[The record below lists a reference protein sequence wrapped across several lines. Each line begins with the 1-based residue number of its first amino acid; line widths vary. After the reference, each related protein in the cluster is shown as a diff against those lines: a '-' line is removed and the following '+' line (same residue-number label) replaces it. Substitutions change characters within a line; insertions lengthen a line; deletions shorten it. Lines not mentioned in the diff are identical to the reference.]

1 MTTTRFAPSPT
12 GHLHVGN
19 LRTAL
24 FNYLIARQMDG
35 TFVLRIDDTDPV
47 RSKPKYVDSIK
58 RDLEWLGLNW
68 DRIEFQSNR
77 LEQYAQTA
85 EKLRDMGKLYECF
98 ESSLELDLKRKKQL
112 NMGKP
117 PVYDRSSLT
126 LSKKEKDSLR
136 VQSKGYWRFML
147 DQSRIDWA
155 DGILGETSIDVA
167 SVSDPVLIR
176 GDGQVLYTLASIC
189 DDTDMGVSYVVR
201 GSDHITNTAT
211 QIQII
216 QALSGNV
223 PKFAHHSLLVGSKG
237 EGLSKRLG
245 SLALGDMREAG
256 LQPMAL
262 LSHLAKLGSSEPVE
276 LMGSLDE
283 IILGFDLTK
292 FGASPTKFDQ
302 MDLAPLTMKYLQGLS
317 ASDIISDISALGV
330 PPEKAE
336 DFWNIVRMN
345 ISTLKDLS
353 AWWDLMEKGAE
364 PKIDD
369 QDREFVL
376 KAVSLLPPGQF
387 DANTWKTWTQNVTE
401 VTGRSGKNLYMPL
414 RQALTGMSHGPDMGH
429 LLPFLKNIKIKN
441 TPRGLL

>member
-58 RDLEWLGLNW
+58 RDLEWLGLYW
-68 DRIEFQSNR
+68 DQIEFQSNR

-136 VQSKGYWRFML
+136 VESNGYWRFML

-201 GSDHITNTAT
+201 GSDHVTNTAT

-317 ASDIISDISALGV
+317 ASDIIADITALGV

-441 TPRGLL
+441 KP

>member
-58 RDLEWLGLNW
+58 RDLEWLGLYW
-68 DRIEFQSNR
+68 DQIEFQSNR

-201 GSDHITNTAT
+201 GSDHVTNTAT

-302 MDLAPLTMKYLQGLS
+302 MDLAPLTIKYLQGLS
-317 ASDIISDISALGV
+317 ASDIIADISALGV

-441 TPRGLL
+441 KP

>member
-58 RDLEWLGLNW
+58 RDLEWLGLYW
-68 DRIEFQSNR
+68 DQIEFQSNR

-136 VQSKGYWRFML
+136 VESNGYWRFKL

-201 GSDHITNTAT
+201 GSDHVTNTAT

-317 ASDIISDISALGV
+317 ASDIIADISALGV

-387 DANTWKTWTQNVTE
+387 DANTWKTWTQNLTE

-441 TPRGLL
+441 KP

>member
-58 RDLEWLGLNW
+58 RDLEWLGLYW
-68 DRIEFQSNR
+68 DQIEFQSNR

-136 VQSKGYWRFML
+136 VESNGYWRFML

-201 GSDHITNTAT
+201 GSDHVTNTAT

-317 ASDIISDISALGV
+317 ASDIIADISALGV

-353 AWWDLMEKGAE
+353 AWWDLMKKGAE

-369 QDREFVL
+369 QEREFVL

-441 TPRGLL
+441 KP